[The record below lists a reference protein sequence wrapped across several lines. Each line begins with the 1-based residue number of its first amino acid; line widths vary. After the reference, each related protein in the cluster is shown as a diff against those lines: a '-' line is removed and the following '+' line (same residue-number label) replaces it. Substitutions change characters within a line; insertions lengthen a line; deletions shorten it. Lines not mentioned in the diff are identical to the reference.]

1 MGCRFLIMFIS
12 KFKFIARNFKLNWS
26 TYGTTKTSQINSL
39 KPAAEI
45 QVYVGDLPLNL
56 TDHKLLQFF
65 KQKYPSA
72 FMSKIITDPATKASK
87 GYGFVKFSS
96 LEEANK
102 ALVEMNGQT
111 IGDKAI
117 KVSQAHQKQK

>member
-1 MGCRFLIMFIS
+1 MECLYQIMFIS
-12 KFKFIARNFKLNWS
+12 KFFNLWRNFKLNWS
-26 TYGTTKTSQINSL
+26 TYGTTKTSHINSL

-56 TDHKLLQFF
+56 TDHKLLQLF

-87 GYGFVKFSS
+87 GYGFVKFSN
-96 LEEANK
+96 LDDANK
-102 ALVEMNGQT
+102 ALIEMNGQI

>member
-1 MGCRFLIMFIS
+1 MFIS

-96 LEEANK
+96 LDEANK